1 MQNARAEYSGEFSM
15 SLDSDVIVDRRR
27 IRRKLTFWRVTA
39 ALVAIAAV
47 AIVGVVVTPGGRGAL
62 TTSGSIARVNIE
74 GLIRSDQERVE
85 ALERLENSKAAA
97 VVVHINSPGGT
108 TAGSEQLYDALVRLK
123 AKKLL
128 VVVVE
133 GLAASGG
140 YITAIAADHIV
151 AQQSS
156 LVGSIGVLFQYPN
169 FTDLMKTVGVK
180 VEEVKSSPLK
190 AAPNG
195 FEPTSPEARAALD
208 ALVKDSYAWFRG
220 LVKERRGMDD
230 ALLEK
235 VADGRVFTGR
245 QAVDLKLIDQLGDE
259 KTAIAWLVA
268 QKNGKSDLP
277 VRDYKLAPR
286 FGCLTFLRT
295 AASITPDALGLSV
308 IARHVEQAG
317 VVQAVDRLGLDG
329 VLALWRPAGAG
340 WNALIGFPSLPPAL
354 RVASQSRFRPFVT
367 RFRVAQISFS
377 VLTVQGIFT
386 EMDIPK
392 SRVPVSMIK
401 SELVQRIAEHNPH
414 LYQRDVENIVNAILD
429 EIVAALARGDRVELR
444 GFGAFSVKHR
454 PARAGRNPRTGAHVP
469 VDQKSVPFFKTG
481 KEMRERLNREG
492 GGPGA
497 GT

>member
-1 MQNARAEYSGEFSM
+1 M

-27 IRRKLTFWRVTA
+27 IRRKLTFWRVVA
-39 ALVAIAAV
+39 AVVAIAAV
-47 AIVGVVVTPGGRGAL
+47 VTVGVVATPAGRGTF
-62 TTSGSIARVNIE
+62 TTSGSIARVHID
-74 GLIRSDQERVE
+74 GLIRSNNDRIE
-85 ALERLENSKAAA
+85 ALERLEKSRAAA

-123 AKKLL
+123 AKKPM

-169 FTDLMKTVGVK
+169 FTELLKTVGVK

-220 LVKERRGMDD
+220 LVKSRRGIDD

-245 QAVDLKLIDQLGDE
+245 QALDLKMVDQLGDE

-268 QKNGKSDLP
+268 QKGVKADLP
-277 VRDYKLAPR
+277 VRDYKLSPHLSD
-286 FGCLTFLRT
+286 LTFLRT
-295 AASITPDALGLSV
+295 AASITLDALGLSA
-308 IARHVEQAG
+308 IARQVEHAG
-317 VVQAVDRLGLDG
+317 LAQAVDRLGLDG
-329 VLALWRPAGAG
+329 MLALWQPAGG
-340 WNALIGFPSLPPAL
+340 N
-354 RVASQSRFRPFVT
+354 
-367 RFRVAQISFS
+367 
-377 VLTVQGIFT
+377 
-386 EMDIPK
+386 
-392 SRVPVSMIK
+392 
-401 SELVQRIAEHNPH
+401 
-414 LYQRDVENIVNAILD
+414 
-429 EIVAALARGDRVELR
+429 
-444 GFGAFSVKHR
+444 
-454 PARAGRNPRTGAHVP
+454 
-469 VDQKSVPFFKTG
+469 
-481 KEMRERLNREG
+481 
-492 GGPGA
+492 
-497 GT
+497 